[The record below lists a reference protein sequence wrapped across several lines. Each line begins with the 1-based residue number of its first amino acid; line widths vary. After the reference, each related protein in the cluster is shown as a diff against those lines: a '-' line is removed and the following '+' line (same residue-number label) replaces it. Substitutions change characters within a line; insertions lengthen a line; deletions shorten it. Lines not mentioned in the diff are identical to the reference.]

1 MIYTAHLNL
10 TPEQRN
16 RASSARSFRKTAASA
31 RRYLRRIVDAISE
44 GVQKSRAALAAHNG
58 FDAQ

>member
-16 RASSARSFRKTAASA
+16 RVANARSFRQSAASA
-31 RRYLRRIVDAISE
+31 RRYIRRIVDAISE
-44 GVQKSRAALAAHNG
+44 GVHKSRAALADHNG